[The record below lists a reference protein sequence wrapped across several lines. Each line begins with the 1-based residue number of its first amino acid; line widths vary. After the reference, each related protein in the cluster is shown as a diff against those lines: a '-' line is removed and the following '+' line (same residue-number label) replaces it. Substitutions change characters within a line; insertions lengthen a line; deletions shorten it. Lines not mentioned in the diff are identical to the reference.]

1 MPAAQRLHTAGWL
14 NGRSALGVLLVVVA
28 ILAGALFL
36 QHAQRLVPIYEA
48 ARDLPSGVPLSGRD
62 LAVVRVRLPDAELQR
77 YARPSRHRPVVGQL
91 LKAPLRQHMLIPVDG
106 IAPSLEQA
114 DMVELPIRVGSGD
127 MAQGLRPGDRV
138 QVLAAYA
145 DGVRNSG
152 ARLLLSSV
160 EVVRILEEPT
170 GLTGSRQSGVQVRVP
185 SDRAALVVA
194 AIASTRVFVVKAPS
208 IAGRDVVATEEP
220 ADSAQD
226 WPDPSTPVAPSVSTE
241 PDVPGSGP

>member
-1 MPAAQRLHTAGWL
+1 MPPARRLHTAGWF

-48 ARDLPSGVPLSGRD
+48 ARDLPSGVPLSSRD
-62 LAVVRVRLPDAELQR
+62 LAVVRVRLPAAELQR
-77 YARPSRHRPVVGQL
+77 YARPSQRRPLVGQL

-106 IAPSLEQA
+106 VASSLEQA
-114 DMVELPIRVGSGD
+114 DMVELPIRVGNGD

-138 QVLAAYA
+138 QVLAADA
-145 DGVRNSG
+145 DGMRNSG

-170 GLTGSRQSGVQVRVP
+170 GLTGSRQSGVQVWVP
-185 SDRAALVVA
+185 SDRTALVVA

-208 IAGRDVVATEEP
+208 IAGRDVAATEQP
-220 ADSAQD
+220 ADSAQN
-226 WPDPSTPVAPSVSTE
+226 WPDTSAPVVPPASTE